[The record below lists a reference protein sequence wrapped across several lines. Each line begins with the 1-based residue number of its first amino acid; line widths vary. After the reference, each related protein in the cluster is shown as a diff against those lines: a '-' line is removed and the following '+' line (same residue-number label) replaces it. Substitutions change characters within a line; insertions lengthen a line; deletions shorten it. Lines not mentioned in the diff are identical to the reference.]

1 VLTKNEAL
9 ELVRQRLPEGSAVLE
24 DATVERS
31 YGWLFFAQSKEYI
44 ETRDPA
50 AMLFGSGGTLVEK
63 HTGRCIDFVS
73 AFSTDI
79 NLRIYEAGYLDH
91 PDYDLVVTEVSQIDE
106 AVRLLTRLAL
116 TYVVPEISSGTT
128 WRIPKVYTQHQM
140 HAKLSR
146 LPCRLN
152 VGNLYFRWQVLEHMK
167 SSAALKFSLVPTE
180 GSRNE
185 V

>member
-50 AMLFGSGGTLVEK
+50 AMLFGSGGILVEK
-63 HTGRCIDFVS
+63 HTGRCVDFVS

-79 NLRIYEAGYLDH
+79 NLWIYEAGYLDH

-116 TYVVPEISSGTT
+116 TYVAPEISSGTT
-128 WRIPKVYTQHQM
+128 WRIPKVYTQRQM

-152 VGNLYFRWQVLEHMK
+152 VGGLYFRWQVLEHMK

-180 GSRNE
+180 GGRNE